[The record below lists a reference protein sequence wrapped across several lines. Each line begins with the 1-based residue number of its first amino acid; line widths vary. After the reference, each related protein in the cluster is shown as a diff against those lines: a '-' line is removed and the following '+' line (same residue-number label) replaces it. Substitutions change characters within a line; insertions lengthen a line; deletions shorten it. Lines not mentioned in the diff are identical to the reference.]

1 MYTLI
6 TPTLSHI
13 THIRMHERERERE
26 CKDERESVFE
36 THIKLLE
43 SMRTWIDSASALQEL
58 RAGAHGIFL
67 GLLASS

>member
-13 THIRMHERERERE
+13 THIRMHERERE

-36 THIKLLE
+36 THIKLLK
-43 SMRTWIDSASALQEL
+43 SMRTKIDSASALQEL